1 MGKNGSMW
9 DLVMLEGT
17 GLGKL
22 AHPQSTSFVRVSL
35 FLCTVVFTTTIWSAY
50 VPAFEGV
57 YHKGFEYAFD
67 LSQVGTLSAS
77 VMTLDHPGL
86 SLAVSTFCSTA
97 GSTCHHNECD
107 TEEDN
112 FCGQITATKVFMVIN
127 LVLLFVSM
135 SYQTTIILNASGVW
149 GSCGCGSQSWSVARH
164 ASWVNFVIT
173 FLSIVMVLV
182 FGLAKG
188 QAPDITSNGTWMYL
202 PQIVSLHW
210 KVAGPAIPISIVNVF
225 LLLIASVC
233 SLIGAAALK
242 KPATSNPESG
252 RAAFIPGSAPP
263 QGATQID
270 IAQNAKYAEYN
281 DTIL

>member
-1 MGKNGSMW
+1 MGGNGSMW

-57 YHKGFEYAFD
+57 YHKGFEYDFD

-112 FCGQITATKVFMVIN
+112 FCGQITATKVFMAVI
-127 LVLLFVSM
+127 LVLLFASM

-149 GSCGCGSQSWSVARH
+149 GSCGCGNQSWSVARH

-173 FLSIVMVLV
+173 FLSIVLVLV

-188 QAPDITSNGTWMYL
+188 QAPDLTTVGTWEYL
-202 PQIVSLHW
+202 PKFESLHW
-210 KVAGPAIPISIVNVF
+210 KVAGPAIPMSIINVF
-225 LLLIASVC
+225 LMLTASFC

-242 KPATSNPESG
+242 KTSTPNSESG
-252 RAAFIPGSAPP
+252 DAALITNF
-263 QGATQID
+263 T
-270 IAQNAKYAEYN
+270 
-281 DTIL
+281 